1 MKGKRTNREEKRKF
15 SKLYSLICILSL
27 YKGNIEINQ
36 IIKKV
41 SSSNKRR
48 WYKILRIT
56 SCYMPYHF
64 DCKLLSLSL
73 YVFTLSPNYNIIKYE
88 YVKFLK
94 FPSSFTIILLDR
106 NFTYELALF
115 FIIFRFWQIENCL
128 DSFIPRI
135 NPLSPSVT
143 EININLVRIW
153 QSNQY

>member
-36 IIKKV
+36 IIKKI
-41 SSSNKRR
+41 SSSNKKR

-56 SCYMPYHF
+56 SYYMPYHF

-94 FPSSFTIILLDR
+94 FPFSFTYSSRSQFHLGIG
-106 NFTYELALF
+106 
-115 FIIFRFWQIENCL
+115 IIFHNFSILTDWKL
-128 DSFIPRI
+128 PRLVHSA
-135 NPLSPSVT
+135 NKSSLPVSHGNKYKSCT
-143 EININLVRIW
+143 NLTK
-153 QSNQY
+153 